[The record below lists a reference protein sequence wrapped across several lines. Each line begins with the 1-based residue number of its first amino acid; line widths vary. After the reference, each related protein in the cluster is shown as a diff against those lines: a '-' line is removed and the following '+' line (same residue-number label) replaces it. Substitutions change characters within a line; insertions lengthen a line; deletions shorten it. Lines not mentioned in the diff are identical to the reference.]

1 MGVVMQTAATSIFME
16 VTMLY
21 QVSKASKYYGVDT
34 IFEDVNFE
42 IKGTEKI
49 ALVGRNGCGKTTFL
63 RCMCGEEQF
72 DKGTISQQ
80 NNTVIGYLSQKVL
93 PHDERTVEEELRLIY
108 EPVFAMQARMH
119 ELEKQMEKDASEKV
133 LAQYATVQEQFEAM
147 NGYHWESEM
156 KTVFT
161 RFGFPIEDLQKK
173 IGEFSGGQKTRIA
186 FVKLLLSKPDVLLLD
201 EPTNHLD
208 IDAIEW
214 LEGYVKNYPKA
225 VVIVSHDRMFL
236 DHTVDVVYNMEY
248 GKMKRYPGNYSN
260 YVIQRGN
267 DIERQQSAYA

>member
-1 MGVVMQTAATSIFME
+1 MGVVLQTAATSIFVE

-80 NNTVIGYLSQKVL
+80 NNTFIGYLSQKVL

-119 ELEKQMEKDASEKV
+119 ELEKQMEIDASEKV

-173 IGEFSGGQKTRIA
+173 IGE
-186 FVKLLLSKPDVLLLD
+186 LS
-201 EPTNHLD
+201 
-208 IDAIEW
+208 
-214 LEGYVKNYPKA
+214 
-225 VVIVSHDRMFL
+225 
-236 DHTVDVVYNMEY
+236 
-248 GKMKRYPGNYSN
+248 
-260 YVIQRGN
+260 
-267 DIERQQSAYA
+267 